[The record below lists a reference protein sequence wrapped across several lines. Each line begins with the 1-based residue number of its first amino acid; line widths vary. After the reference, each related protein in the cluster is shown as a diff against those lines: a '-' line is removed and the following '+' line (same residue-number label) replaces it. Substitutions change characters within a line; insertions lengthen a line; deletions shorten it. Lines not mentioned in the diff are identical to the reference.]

1 MTSVLRMFAVVAVGV
16 CLAAG
21 AAWAQ
26 EKPVSP
32 AGQQKD
38 NTASADP
45 VSGEWDGA
53 VEMPDGAMPF
63 GMKLKVEQDKVTG
76 EVSNQQGATP
86 ISAGTFVDGKLTITF
101 TYMDGNVIVMNGTVA
116 DGQIKGSLNY
126 GSGQMVA
133 NWSAKK
139 KVAK

>member
-1 MTSVLRMFAVVAVGV
+1 MVTVLAVGV

-26 EKPVSP
+26 EKPASP

-38 NTASADP
+38 KTASADP

-63 GMKLKVEQDKVTG
+63 SLKLKVEQDKVTG
-76 EVSNQQGATP
+76 EVGNQQGATP
-86 ISAGTFVDGKLTITF
+86 ISAGSFVDGKLTITF

-116 DGQIKGSLNY
+116 DGQITGSLNY
-126 GSGQMVA
+126 GGGQMVA

-139 KVAK
+139 RPAK